1 MKRARAAFMAGSVVI
16 GLGGLGHLIAH
27 ITEGDPDPQLMAVH
41 AAMRTYVVTM
51 AGMQFNVLDVMNGF
65 EMGFALL
72 ALLVGIG
79 GILISGAAETPP
91 ALLRRLA
98 LLQMLGAGSI
108 IGMVVYYRV
117 APPLLVFSVAFV
129 LFATSWV
136 LSLIGD
142 PRR

>member
-1 MKRARAAFMAGSVVI
+1 MAGSVVV

-27 ITEGDPDPQLMAVH
+27 GTEGDPDPQLMAVH
-41 AAMRTYVVTM
+41 AAMRSYIVTM
-51 AGMQFNVLDVMNGF
+51 AGMQFNILDVMNGF
-65 EMGFALL
+65 GTGFALL
-72 ALLVGIG
+72 ALLVAIG
-79 GILISGAAETPP
+79 GLLVSGTAETPP

-98 LLQMLGAGSI
+98 LLHMVGAGSI
-108 IGMVVYYRV
+108 IGMAVYYRV
-117 APPLLVFSVAFV
+117 APPLMVFSVAFL